1 MCCCSCSTWCRFRRW
16 MGARVSRYFLPH
28 KVEQVYNQIGG
39 YGIIL
44 VFFFA
49 GRLIASIYWPL
60 LGMFDTVLM
69 KM

>member
-1 MCCCSCSTWCRFRRW
+1 VLLFVFNLVPIPPLDGS
-16 MGARVSRYFLPH
+16 RVSRYFLPH

-49 GRLIASIYWPL
+49 GRLIAPIYWPL